1 MGVSDLQIQ
10 VSDLQIGHLDR
21 GIRHLNWGN
30 QTPKLGESD
39 KKTTNQTIHSMIFSY
54 LCCGQYTLKS

>member
-30 QTPKLGESD
+30 QTKKLRIR
-39 KKTTNQTIHSMIFSY
+39 QFI
-54 LCCGQYTLKS
+54 Q

>member
-21 GIRHLNWGN
+21 GIRHLNSGN
-30 QTPKLGESD
+30 QTKKLRIR
-39 KKTTNQTIHSMIFSY
+39 QFI
-54 LCCGQYTLKS
+54 